1 MNASNGH
8 AEENLMVEQAADRR
22 MDGGKSDWVCDF
34 GFDRFTDCSLDSYS
48 HGSLGMY
55 FRNRI
60 SFDA

>member
-1 MNASNGH
+1 MRKKISWWNKP
-8 AEENLMVEQAADRR
+8 LT
-22 MDGGKSDWVCDF
+22 GGWMGGSLIGFVDF

-48 HGSLGMY
+48 HGSLGMH